1 MYIIGL
7 MSGTSVDGI
16 DAALIHIPPASSPLT
31 FNLLAHL
38 THPYPPEI
46 RSQILQV
53 CSGHP
58 LSIAE
63 LAHLDNAIAQSFAQ
77 AAQAVNQGF
86 PKADLIGSHGQTVF
100 HQPPTESL
108 PLGYSLQIGRG
119 ELIAHLTQIETIS
132 NFRAA
137 DLAAQGQGAPLVPPV
152 DAALLT
158 HPTRTRAIQNI
169 GGIGNVTYLPA
180 QNNPNSK
187 ILGWDTGPGNM
198 LLDLAVTQL
207 THHQQTYDVNG
218 NWAASGSIC
227 NTLVDRWLTHPF
239 FHQAPPKSTGREL
252 FSADYLKNCCRDALD
267 EQLSDA
273 DLLATLTEL
282 TARSIL
288 LNYQTF
294 LPAIPDEIFVCG
306 GGSRNRYLM
315 SRLQTH
321 FPNSTVATTDS
332 LGLNSDAK
340 EAIAFAILAYWR
352 SQHIPGNLPDVTG
365 AIQNVLLGE
374 IHPVYPF
381 KPIQTIL
388 PREPIGRPC

>member
-1 MYIIGL
+1 MHIIGL

-16 DAALIHIPPASSPLT
+16 DAALIHLTSPQQAPLQ
-31 FNLLAHL
+31 FQLLAHL

-46 RSQILQV
+46 RSHILQTS
-53 CSGHP
+53 SGTP
-58 LSIAE
+58 LSIAA
-63 LAHLDNAIAQSFAQ
+63 LAHLDNTIAQTFAQ
-77 AAQAVNQGF
+77 AAILVNQGF

-100 HQPPTESL
+100 HQPPSNPL
-108 PLGYSLQIGRG
+108 PLGYSLQLGRG
-119 ELIAHLTQIETIS
+119 DLIAHLTQIETIS

-158 HPTRTRAIQNI
+158 HPTRDRAIQNI

-180 QNNPNSK
+180 QNKPNPK

-207 THHQQTYDVNG
+207 THGQQTYDTDG
-218 NWAASGSIC
+218 NWAASGSVC
-227 NTLVDRWLTHPF
+227 NLLIDRWLTHPF

-252 FSADYLKNCCRDALD
+252 FSNDYLKTCQQDAMT

-273 DLLATLTEL
+273 DVLATLTEL
-282 TARSIL
+282 TARSIR
-288 LNYQTF
+288 LNYQKF
-294 LPAIPDEIFVCG
+294 LPSFPDEIFICG

-315 SRLQTH
+315 SRLQAH
-321 FPNSTVATTDS
+321 FPNSTVTPTDA

-352 SQHIPGNLPDVTG
+352 KHNISGNLPDVTG
-365 AIQNVLLGE
+365 ATQNVLLGE
-374 IHPVYPF
+374 IHPVHL
-381 KPIQTIL
+381 KKTDS
-388 PREPIGRPC
+388 GDSA

>member
-1 MYIIGL
+1 MHIIGL

-16 DAALIHIPPASSPLT
+16 DAALIHLTSPQQSPLQ
-31 FNLLAHL
+31 FQLLAHL

-46 RSQILQV
+46 RSNILQI
-53 CSGHP
+53 CSAAP

-63 LAHLDNAIAQSFAQ
+63 LAHLDNAIAETFAQ
-77 AAQAVNQGF
+77 AALLVNQGF

-100 HQPPTESL
+100 HQPPSNHL

-119 ELIAHLTQIETIS
+119 DLIAYLTQIETIS

-158 HPTRTRAIQNI
+158 HPTRDRAIQNI

-180 QNNPNSK
+180 QNKPNPK

-207 THHQQTYDVNG
+207 THEQHTYDENG
-218 NWAASGSIC
+218 HWAASGSIC
-227 NTLVDRWLTHPF
+227 NPLIDRWLTHPF
-239 FHQAPPKSTGREL
+239 FHKAPPKSTGREL
-252 FSADYLKNCCRDALD
+252 FSADYLKTCWRDATD

-273 DLLATLTEL
+273 DFLATLTEL

-288 LNYQTF
+288 LNYQKF
-294 LPAIPDEIFVCG
+294 LPNLPDEIFVCG
-306 GGSRNRYLM
+306 GGSRNGYLM
-315 SRLQTH
+315 SRLQAH
-321 FPNSTVATTDS
+321 FPNSTVATTDA

-352 SQHIPGNLPDVTG
+352 KHNLPGNLPDVTG
-365 AIQNVLLGE
+365 ATQNVLLGE
-374 IHPVYPF
+374 IHPVYLQ
-381 KPIQTIL
+381 KTNSSNSA
-388 PREPIGRPC
+388 